1 MLILPLAFY
10 GSEVAPPAVDLVS
23 QLSSAIA
30 SGLAPHNKSTCNAIT
45 FLTTTKHA
53 CEPGAY
59 MLQSKCK
66 LFRRIVAKHPWLA
79 LFARTSL
86 AAMPE
91 GASRVP
97 SPLEPRFLPWPTSLP
112 MALALAA
119 PQRARP
125 MALLDPWAVRALPCP
140 SSEPPCALT
149 SLALFTPTSL
159 STSFT
164 FPTSTSS

>member
-1 MLILPLAFY
+1 MAFKPWRHKDKLALTYMLILPLAFY

-45 FLTTTKHA
+45 FLTTTKHT

-66 LFRRIVAKHPWLA
+66 LFRRIVAKHPWFA

-112 MALALAA
+112 KALALAA

-125 MALLDPWAVRALPCP
+125 MALLDP
-140 SSEPPCALT
+140 
-149 SLALFTPTSL
+149 
-159 STSFT
+159 
-164 FPTSTSS
+164 